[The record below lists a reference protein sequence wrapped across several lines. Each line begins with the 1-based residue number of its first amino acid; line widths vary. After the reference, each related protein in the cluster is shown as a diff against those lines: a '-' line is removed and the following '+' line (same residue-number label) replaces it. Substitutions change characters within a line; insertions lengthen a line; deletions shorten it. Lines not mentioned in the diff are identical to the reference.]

1 MDFVQSFA
9 IASVIGASSLGVTA
23 KILMDGGKLKS
34 VIGLE
39 IFTVTAIVE
48 FIAIIVASV
57 TIQMGTTETVP
68 TAYDIAWLFIRIL
81 IFFGIAGSFAVY
93 VFPRMLQAVRKY
105 MKIKEIYFGTIICVV
120 LLVSYF
126 AEFSGI
132 HGAIGALL
140 LGVAMSQMPLDE
152 YFETSR
158 GLHSIGYGI
167 FIPIFFAGIGLHF
180 ILSFFQLPIIMIIGF
195 LIIIIGVKYLGS
207 FIAAKVARL
216 SPASTVA
223 KGVMAK
229 GAVDLGLLISLLSMG
244 LLENE
249 LFSLLVFGTLVMMIL
264 SASSLQRALGRE
276 EEVKGESPEALIPYY
291 VRIAF
296 ADLNAKDVMSVSLPH
311 VDKDTSVSQFLHE
324 HLDIAKST
332 YLVLDDKNMLLGT
345 VSIREINKIPQKK
358 WKSTKLEYMMNKK
371 IIVSNANED
380 LFSVIEKMNLHH
392 YDLIPIVDITNN
404 RKVVGIIT
412 RYNILQL
419 LVNKPIDTEK

>member
-1 MDFVQSFA
+1 
-9 IASVIGASSLGVTA
+9 
-23 KILMDGGKLKS
+23 
-34 VIGLE
+34 
-39 IFTVTAIVE
+39 
-48 FIAIIVASV
+48 
-57 TIQMGTTETVP
+57 
-68 TAYDIAWLFIRIL
+68 
-81 IFFGIAGSFAVY
+81 
-93 VFPRMLQAVRKY
+93 MLQ
-105 MKIKEIYFGTIICVV
+105 
-120 LLVSYF
+120 
-126 AEFSGI
+126 
-132 HGAIGALL
+132 
-140 LGVAMSQMPLDE
+140 MPRDE

-158 GLHSIGYGI
+158 GLHSIGHGI
-167 FIPIFFAGIGLHF
+167 FIPIFFAGIGLYF
-180 ILSFFQLPIIMIIGF
+180 IPSFLQLPIIMIIGF

-229 GAVDLGLLISLLSMG
+229 GAVDLGLMISLLSMG

-264 SASSLQRALGRE
+264 SASSLQHALGRE
-276 EEVKGESPEALIPYY
+276 EEVKGESPEALIPYF

-311 VDKDTSVSQFLHE
+311 VDKDTSVSQFLQE

-332 YLVLDDKNMLLGT
+332 YLVLEIKIFFLA
-345 VSIREINKIPQKK
+345 VSTREINKIPQKK
-358 WKSTKLEYMMNKK
+358 WKSTKLEDMMNKK

-419 LVNKPIDTEK
+419 LVNKPIDTEKLLFSIFRVSNTLNPIH